1 MARACKWIGAT
12 ALLLGLVLTAI
23 SVRQIV
29 RDNDAYRK
37 AALVASRN
45 PGNVLYEAGFKEAQV
60 RRAFQLSGAFSGGL
74 LGLNGVTLI
83 LLGVIAGRVP
93 RHTGA

>member
-23 SVRQIV
+23 SVSQIA
-29 RDNDAYRK
+29 RDDAYRK

-45 PGNVLYEAGFKEAQV
+45 PGNVLYEAEFKGAQV
-60 RRAFQLSGAFSGGL
+60 RRAFQIFGAFAGGL
-74 LGLNGVTLI
+74 LGLNGVTLM
-83 LLGVIAGRVP
+83 LLGVVAGRVP
-93 RHTGA
+93 KDKGA

>member
-12 ALLLGLVLTAI
+12 ALLLGLGLVALSTI
-23 SVRQIV
+23 HIV
-29 RDNDAYRK
+29 RDDAYRK
-37 AALVASRN
+37 AELVASRN
-45 PGNVLYEAGFKEAQV
+45 PGNVLYEAEFKGAQV
-60 RRAFQLSGAFSGGL
+60 RRAFQIFGAFGGGL

-83 LLGVIAGRVP
+83 LLGGIAGRVP

>member
-23 SVRQIV
+23 SVGQIA
-29 RDNDAYRK
+29 RDNDTYRK

-60 RRAFQLSGAFSGGL
+60 RRAFELLGAFGGGL
-74 LGLNGVTLI
+74 LGLNGVTLM
-83 LLGVIAGRVP
+83 LLGVVAGRVP
-93 RHTGA
+93 KDKGA